1 MIKPIIISS
10 VLTEETIDTTSL
22 YRISGYGFVSCWFT
36 YLENLEVP
44 LFCGDYNSPSGIR
57 ITCVENKLKI
67 HCNIPLFYKSI
78 VIESKPNTGSG
89 FVSQKV
95 VDLNG
100 ADNITIKTE
109 ADVPTYQLEGP
120 FVKSYN
126 TIIGTD
132 SAHNYDTATNLQVV
146 EVQIDGVTYPCDGS
160 GTQTG
165 NEYTLDRFIPAYVAE

>member
-1 MIKPIIISS
+1 MNIPVILNST
-10 VLTEETIDTTSL
+10 LTEIAVDVDKQ
-22 YRISGYGFVSCWFT
+22 YRVSGQGFISCWFT

-57 ITCVENKLKI
+57 ITCEENDLKI
-67 HCNIPLFYKSI
+67 HCDYPLFYKSI

-95 VDLNG
+95 VDLSG
-100 ADNITIKTE
+100 AENITIKTGNDG
-109 ADVPTYQLEGP
+109 AAYQLDGP
-120 FVKSYN
+120 FVDN
-126 TIIGTD
+126 FNIIAGTD
-132 SAHNYDTATNLQVV
+132 SAHNYETATNLQVV
-146 EVQIDGVTYPCDGS
+146 EVQIDGVTYPCNGN